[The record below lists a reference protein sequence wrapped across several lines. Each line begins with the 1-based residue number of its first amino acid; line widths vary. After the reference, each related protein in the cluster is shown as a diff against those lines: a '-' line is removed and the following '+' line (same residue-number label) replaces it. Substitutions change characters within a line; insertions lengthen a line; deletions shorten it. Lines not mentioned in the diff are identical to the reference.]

1 MGDGCDE
8 CPLGKVHEVEFR
20 VLKEALDE
28 VKARVSGLES
38 TLARG
43 VILLVA
49 NLVGMVMTLA
59 RAFVQS

>member
-1 MGDGCDE
+1 MGDECE
-8 CPLGKVHEVEFR
+8 KCPLEKVHEVEFR
-20 VLKEALDE
+20 VLKESLDE
-28 VKARVSGLES
+28 VKVRVSGLES

-59 RAFVQS
+59 RTFVSP